1 MFLFLVLSAL
11 NASAMVDPHLD
22 LKSDDLI
29 AQTLA
34 SDEVTE
40 PAVAKPID
48 KTQDLS
54 IQISKPKLKLR
65 LPSSQTDAKAT
76 PPKILRPEA
85 HHGDPTLNWSRPRNV
100 DLSQAPLIF
109 DIPVTYNSRVR
120 FWIHHFQSSAR
131 GHFKKWLERSSRFL
145 PFLQHELVKAGLPQD
160 LAYIAMVESGFSF
173 HAASHQ
179 GAMGMWQFIDTT
191 GTRYGLRSNTWIDER
206 KDFVKATAAA
216 IRYMR
221 DLYSQFGSWYLV
233 AASYNMG
240 ENGVRRLIQRHGTQ
254 DFWELADRGALPAE
268 TTNYVPKI
276 IAAMLISKAPALYGF
291 RDLDYQMPMTFEYFD
306 VPGGTDIA
314 SLARHLKVSEKYMS
328 DLNPELLRGHVPRN
342 VNSHR
347 IRIPKGSL
355 LTVSQFVRTRLQSI
369 VE

>member
-1 MFLFLVLSAL
+1 MLLLLLLVSIQSNAMF
-11 NASAMVDPHLD
+11 DPNMR
-22 LKSDDLI
+22 LKVDDLI
-29 AQTLA
+29 SQTL
-34 SDEVTE
+34 SLDEGDE
-40 PAVAKPID
+40 PAVAKPE
-48 KTQDLS
+48 
-54 IQISKPKLKLR
+54 
-65 LPSSQTDAKAT
+65 AKVE
-76 PPKILRPEA
+76 PPKVLLAPPKKTRRVVPQAELAESAPKIMRP
-85 HHGDPTLNWSRPRNV
+85 DPTPQLNWNKPRNV

-120 FWIHHFQSSAR
+120 FWIHHFQSSGR
-131 GHFKKWLERSSRFL
+131 GYFRKWLERSSRFL
-145 PFLQHELVKAGLPQD
+145 PFLQHEMVKAGLPQD

-179 GAMGMWQFIDTT
+179 GAMGMWQFIVPT
-191 GTRYGLRSNTWIDER
+191 GLRYGLRANSWIDER
-206 KDFVKATAAA
+206 KDFVKATSAA

-240 ENGVRRLIQRHGTQ
+240 ENGVRRLIARHRTQ
-254 DFWELADRGALPAE
+254 DFWELADRGVLPQE

-291 RDLDYQMPMTFEYFD
+291 RDLDYQMPMSFEYFE
-306 VPGGTDIA
+306 VPGGTDI
-314 SLARHLKVSEKYMS
+314 STLARHLKVSEKYML
-328 DLNPELLRGHVPRN
+328 DLNPELLKGAVPRDI
-342 VNSHR
+342 VAHR

-355 LTVSQFVRTRLQSI
+355 LTVAQYVRTRLQTM